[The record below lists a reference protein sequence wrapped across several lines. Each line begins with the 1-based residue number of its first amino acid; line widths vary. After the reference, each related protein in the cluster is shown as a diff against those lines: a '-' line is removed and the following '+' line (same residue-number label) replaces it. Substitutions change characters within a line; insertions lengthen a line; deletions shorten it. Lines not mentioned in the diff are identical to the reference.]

1 MLRPNTSGTDK
12 DDTDPTGV
20 DASDGEISGDPMTAL
35 TSEDEPVTAAEA
47 AKAAAE
53 LPAPRTTKA
62 ILITWAR
69 RVLLVALVG
78 YAGYQLYTQWH
89 EVSKTLLALPWGTL
103 VASFAC
109 VFLGIF
115 LSPLIWQIMLSD
127 LGAPVKIRD
136 AAKIYLVGQLGKYV
150 PGSVVAFLMQ
160 MELAKAVGVNR
171 ARSFTA
177 SLLAAGL
184 AVVASLIAGMCA
196 LPSFFHGNRELLWLF
211 ALLPIGLTALHPRI
225 MTWLV
230 SRVLRLLRRP
240 GLPHPIR
247 GMAITKS
254 VLVALAVYVIF
265 GFHMYLLASSLHHG
279 GFTTLVL
286 CVGAMGLAMTAGL
299 VAFFLPSG
307 IGARELV
314 IVTALTTV
322 MPYGQALALAVV
334 SRLMF
339 TVGDLASAGGAALF
353 AYLRNRQDRTDTAAV
368 PEQAATPAG

>member
-1 MLRPNTSGTDK
+1 
-12 DDTDPTGV
+12 
-20 DASDGEISGDPMTAL
+20 MTAL
-35 TSEDEPVTAAEA
+35 TSEDEPAATTDA
-47 AKAAAE
+47 
-53 LPAPRTTKA
+53 PAPRSAKA
-62 ILITWAR
+62 VLITWAR
-69 RVLLVALVG
+69 RVVLVALVL

-89 EVSKTLLALPWGTL
+89 EVSKTLLALPWQTL
-103 VASFAC
+103 LLSFLC
-109 VFLGIF
+109 VFVGIF
-115 LSPLIWQIMLSD
+115 LGPLIWQIMLAD
-127 LGAPVKIRD
+127 LGAPVRVRD

-160 MELAKAVGVNR
+160 MELAKTVGVNR

-177 SLLAAGL
+177 SLLAAGI

-196 LPSFFHGNRELLWLF
+196 LPAFVRGNHELLWLF
-211 ALLPIGLTALHPRI
+211 ALLPIGLVALHPKI
-225 MTWLV
+225 LTWVV
-230 SRVLRLLRRP
+230 SQVLRLLRRP

-247 GMAITKS
+247 GLAIVKS
-254 VLVALAVYVIF
+254 VGVALGVYVVF
-265 GFHMYLLASSLHHG
+265 GVHMYLLVSSLHHG
-279 GFTTLVL
+279 GLNAVVL

-339 TVGDLASAGGAALF
+339 TIGDLASAGGAALF
-353 AYLRNRQDRTDTAAV
+353 SYLRNRQQAAAL
-368 PEQAATPAG
+368 PEQAPSTVR